1 MARNVFFF
9 LCPASHF
16 LHLSRVLCS
25 RFAKWKIVKCEKLF
39 RQRFSFFL
47 STMPMDLRAG
57 EVLSTTKIK
66 IWHEFNNRLRPL
78 PVFVRGR
85 SRRSFAMSPSEII
98 TSKRDETFW
107 WQTKQECAQW
117 LWCWWTGNYEKQT
130 SFAYTLLAVVV
141 SFVVVV
147 VRLHGVKSCTL
158 INKSKRATKD
168 H

>member
-1 MARNVFFF
+1 MCFAPPQPSFIYPACFVVDLRNEK
-9 LCPASHF
+9 S
-16 LHLSRVLCS
+16 SS
-25 RFAKWKIVKCEKLF
+25 VKNCF
-39 RQRFSFFL
+39 GNDFL
-47 STMPMDLRAG
+47 SFSVRCQWTRGQAKIW
-57 EVLSTTKIK
+57 STTKIK
-66 IWHEFNNRLRPL
+66 TWHEFNNRLRPL
-78 PVFVRGR
+78 PVSVRGR

-107 WQTKQECAQW
+107 WQTRQECAQW

-130 SFAYTLLAVVV
+130 SFAYTLLAVFV
-141 SFVVVV
+141 SFVVVVV